1 MPVQDDERER
11 ELVRM
16 FNLDWDPAH
25 QRAGVDAMLDID
37 VDGQPYRFE
46 VEVKSSTGSTVSTA
60 RDVGMEHIQK
70 WRRKLFVI
78 GFYSKEARRPEL
90 QHCLCLTPI
99 DMEPWIASI
108 EAKILIDFKLALRAS
123 RRLVLADL
131 FEVCGEQ
138 ETYSLEDAKRLHK
151 QQWTADEYAAAL
163 DVDLGAERRISQAK
177 MLEILQL
184 RSKYIAERGATLNNP
199 HVTKTHLDT
208 FTGSNRVVNG
218 PNWAAGIRLIATEFV
233 RAYPGHPAA
242 IAHTA
247 APGMLG
253 LT

>member
-16 FNLDWDPAH
+16 FNLVWDPAH
-25 QRAGVDAMLDID
+25 QRAGVDAVLDVEID
-37 VDGQPYRFE
+37 GRPYRFE

-123 RRLVLADL
+123 RRLVLDDL
-131 FEVCGEQ
+131 FEVCGKQ

-163 DVDLGAERRISQAK
+163 DVNLGTERRTSQAK

-199 HVTKTHLDT
+199 HVTKTHLDA
-208 FTGSNRVVNG
+208 FAGSNREMSG
-218 PNWAAGIRLIATEFV
+218 PNWAAGVRQIATQFV
-233 RAYPGHPAA
+233 RVYPGHPAA
-242 IAHTA
+242 MEHPA
-247 APGMLG
+247 APGAPG
-253 LT
+253 PA